1 MSQKR
6 VDELEAKVGPSGEE
20 YIGGQGLRVTVN
32 RGPNTWSQVVQAD
45 RGMASLRLGLTRRV
59 SFANAKK
66 VGKAF
71 KDWAEAHTREEC
83 RVTAGRFREL
93 AQTNAGKRRVPYH
106 KLERALR
113 EATGEQNGE
122 GGTDQEQ
129 LDKLKGD
136 APHPVPGGEGPEHK
150 NLKEHVKRTPSIL
163 GLPQAAAAESEYRL
177 KSHDSVDVMFCHRGK
192 MVCVE
197 VKSKIS
203 DTADIARGIFQC
215 IKYQAVTEATMRADG
230 LQPNVRSVLVLGRS
244 LPQDLRAVQ
253 KKLCVEVIENV
264 EALK

>member
-1 MSQKR
+1 MSQKLI
-6 VDELEAKVGPSGEE
+6 DELEAKVGPEAK
-20 YIGGQGLRVTVN
+20 YVGGGLRAQVN
-32 RGPNTWSQVVQAD
+32 KGPNTWFQEVTTSNLQQTHV
-45 RGMASLRLGLTRRV
+45 RLGKIKRI
-59 SFANAKK
+59 SFANAVKIGYILK
-66 VGKAF
+66 Q
-71 KDWAEAHTREEC
+71 WAAAHTREEC
-83 RVTAGRFREL
+83 QLTSSRFREL
-93 AQTNAGKRRVPYH
+93 AQTNSGTRSVPY
-106 KLERALR
+106 KQLKTAWS
-113 EATGEQNGE
+113 EATSEQNGDDR
-122 GGTDQEQ
+122 TDQEQ

-136 APHPVPGGEGPEHK
+136 TPRPVPGGEGPEHK

-197 VKSKIS
+197 IKSKIS
-203 DTADIARGIFQC
+203 DAADICRGIFQC

-244 LPQDLRAVQ
+244 LPRDLRAVQ

-264 EALK
+264 EAPE